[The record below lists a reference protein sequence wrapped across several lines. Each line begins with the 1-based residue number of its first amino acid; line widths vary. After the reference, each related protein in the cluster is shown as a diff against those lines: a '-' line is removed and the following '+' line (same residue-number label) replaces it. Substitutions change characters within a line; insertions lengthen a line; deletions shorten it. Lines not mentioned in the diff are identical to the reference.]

1 MSYEVPVTITNKM
14 LGLVSDISHRLG
26 LLSGM
31 EQTRQRLHLRRSNT
45 LKTIQGTLAIEGNT
59 LSLDQVTAVINGK
72 RVLGTIREIQ
82 EVNNYI
88 APIEKSAKLREY

>member
-1 MSYEVPVTITNKM
+1 MSYEVPVTITNQM

-45 LKTIQGTLAIEGNT
+45 LRTIQGSLAIEGNT
-59 LSLDQVTAVINGK
+59 LSLEQVTAVINGK

-82 EVNNYI
+82 EVNNAFQLYEHLKEFN
-88 APIEKSAKLREY
+88 P